1 MMLRLESVSAKNEC
15 RFCHSVTDISE
26 MIKSGL
32 LMTET
37 TVVLS
42 QRKEWMTEITKA
54 ENNDRPT
61 VEQDCN

>member
-1 MMLRLESVSAKNEC
+1 
-15 RFCHSVTDISE
+15 
-26 MIKSGL
+26 
-32 LMTET
+32 MTET

-42 QRKEWMTEITKA
+42 QRKEWMTEITKV